1 MGEIMATLVK
11 VDEVKKLLNVKEG
24 KAYQFMKKL
33 NNDLED
39 KGFITIQGRVPLDYL
54 KERFNLCDE
63 DFNKEIVKDV
73 N

>member
-1 MGEIMATLVK
+1 MATLVK

-24 KAYQFMKKL
+24 KAYQIMKKL
-33 NNDLED
+33 NNELED

-63 DFNKEIVKDV
+63 DIN
-73 N
+73 

>member
-1 MGEIMATLVK
+1 MATLVK
-11 VDEVKKLLNVKEG
+11 VDVVSDVLCISKN
-24 KAYQFMKKL
+24 KAYQVMRMINKE
-33 NNDLED
+33 LEE

>member
-1 MGEIMATLVK
+1 MATLVK
-11 VDEVKKLLNVKEG
+11 VDVVSDVLCISKN
-24 KAYQFMKKL
+24 KAYQVMRMINKE
-33 NNDLED
+33 LEE

-63 DFNKEIVKDV
+63 DFNKEVVKDV

>member
-1 MGEIMATLVK
+1 MATLVK
-11 VDEVKKLLNVKEG
+11 VDEVKKLLNVKDG
-24 KAYQFMKKL
+24 KAYQIMKKL
-33 NNDLED
+33 NNELEE

-63 DFNKEIVKDV
+63 DV

>member
-1 MGEIMATLVK
+1 MATLVK
-11 VDEVKKLLNVKEG
+11 VDVVSDVLCISKN
-24 KAYQFMKKL
+24 KAYQVMRMINKE
-33 NNDLED
+33 LEE

-63 DFNKEIVKDV
+63 DVNKEVVKDV